1 MVLTLKAEDHFS
13 LRISRQMFP
22 CSSTFGWKH
31 GVSNV
36 MSGALYGY
44 VSGNT
49 SLSLYVSP
57 SYYTAVGSCT
67 SVWAWRAAGGGWWC
81 VCVCSCQRHLHEPIH
96 GAVISIHAANYTTF
110 ECNGASST
118 VASVLLQRGRCSDI
132 GLSSSRPWWLVVG
145 VENRGLKRHA

>member
-81 VCVCSCQRHLHEPIH
+81 LCVCACAAVS
-96 GAVISIHAANYTTF
+96 VISMNQFTAPSSAYTRQIIPLS
-110 ECNGASST
+110 NAT
-118 VASVLLQRGRCSDI
+118 VHHQRLHPCFCSEDDAPTSGSRRAGRGGWS
-132 GLSSSRPWWLVVG
+132 LESRTRV
-145 VENRGLKRHA
+145 